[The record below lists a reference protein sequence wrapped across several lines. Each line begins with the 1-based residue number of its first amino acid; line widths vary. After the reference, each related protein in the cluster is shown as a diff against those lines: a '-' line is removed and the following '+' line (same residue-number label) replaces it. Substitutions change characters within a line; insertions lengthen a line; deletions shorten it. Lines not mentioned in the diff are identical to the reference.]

1 MDDLFFT
8 LLRYSLVGIGVSIG
22 GLIYSFVKKSS
33 ETPNLRL
40 DLATRLAFFFTL
52 ILSSSFFIFSIVG
65 MDSQKNT
72 PPLEPPPIIQ
82 DDRSM
87 RRIDSRRESFQAW
100 LSNLQANLEIFD
112 ARWQNLW
119 TDSFDGVQAGTVT
132 MSTLYRNTE
141 ILQIEMERLR
151 ERIHHSNPPEQL
163 TNQQQ
168 KRLHRA
174 MEEFDE
180 MIKLRLEACED
191 FQELVKKDKLSQKK
205 IDKIREKLY
214 RSNECIQRA
223 SVDVAEVRMQLGL

>member
-65 MDSQKNT
+65 MDSPQNT
-72 PPLEPPPIIQ
+72 PPLPPPTIQ
-82 DDRSM
+82 EDRSM
-87 RRIDSRRESFQAW
+87 RKIDSRRDAFKAW
-100 LSNLQANLEIFD
+100 LSNLDANLEIFD

-119 TDSFDGVQAGTVT
+119 TDSFDSFQAGSVT
-132 MSTLYRNTE
+132 MSTLYHNTE

-151 ERIHHSNPPEQL
+151 ERINHSHPPEQL
-163 TNQQQ
+163 TRQQQ
-168 KRLHRA
+168 KKLRTALD
-174 MEEFDE
+174 EFDE

-191 FQELVKKDKLSQKK
+191 FQELVKKNKLSQKK
-205 IDKIREKLY
+205 LDKIREKLY

-223 SVDVAEVRMQLGL
+223 NADVSDVRLELGL

>member
-52 ILSSSFFIFSIVG
+52 ILSSSFFIFSIIG

-87 RRIDSRRESFQAW
+87 RKIDSRREAFKAW
-100 LSNLQANLEIFD
+100 LSNLDANLEIFD

-119 TDSFDGVQAGTVT
+119 VDSFEGFQDGSVNI
-132 MSTLYRNTE
+132 STLYRNTQ

-151 ERIHHSNPPEQL
+151 ERIEHSNPPEQL
-163 TNQQQ
+163 TRQQQ
-168 KRLHRA
+168 KKLHEALNQIEKMIDIRL
-174 MEEFDE
+174 D
-180 MIKLRLEACED
+180 ACED
-191 FQELVKKDKLSQKK
+191 FQELVEKNKLTPKQ

-214 RSNECIQRA
+214 LSNECIHRA
-223 SVDVAEVRMQLGL
+223 SDNISEVLAELGV